1 MDSINQ
7 KISSKLENQNKKI
20 YLCKVAIKIMNYCL
34 TFGFIC
40 SLLLVSLAGVCMA
53 AESPSYEAYIQGGE
67 SSMVN
72 GTDGIM
78 VVTVK
83 ELVPYFNIANGK
95 KSLLLP
101 VERLTNITYP
111 VNAAIVFSGADNE
124 STFRVEVSNLSLS
137 ERNKALIVQV
147 KPLEF
152 YEGSLLNNFTSE
164 KKNLSVGSING
175 IGFYLEINEPAF
187 VNSAFDVL
195 TNNELAQTIA
205 DLK

>member
-1 MDSINQ
+1 
-7 KISSKLENQNKKI
+7 
-20 YLCKVAIKIMNYCL
+20 
-34 TFGFIC
+34 
-40 SLLLVSLAGVCMA
+40 MA

-67 SSMVN
+67 SSIVN

-152 YEGSLLNNFTSE
+152 YEGSVLNNFTIE
-164 KKNLSVGSING
+164 KKELSAGSVGSING

-195 TNNELAQTIA
+195 SNNELAQTIA